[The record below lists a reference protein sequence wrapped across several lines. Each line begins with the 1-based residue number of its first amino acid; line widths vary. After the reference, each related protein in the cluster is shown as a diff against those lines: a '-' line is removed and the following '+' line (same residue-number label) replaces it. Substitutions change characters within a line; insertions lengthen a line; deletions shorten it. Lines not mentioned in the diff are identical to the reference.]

1 MRRRINKRKSNCGQ
15 GIFIMTRRKLLLT
28 LIVFSFFCLFSDA
41 QNLYAETKISDILQQ
56 IGADDAIIVSDPD
69 GKIFIEKNADKKLI
83 PASTLK
89 LLTSLAAIHYLGP
102 TYRFSTEL
110 YIDKDSNLK
119 VKGYGDPLLTSEFII
134 VIAKNLGMKLKSIN
148 DVIVDD
154 SYFKNPTVIPGITK
168 SIEPYD
174 SPNGALC
181 VNFNTVNFMVSKGKF
196 ISAEH
201 QTPLLPFA
209 IKKITKSSARKGR
222 ILLTSDQNEI
232 ALYAGHLISYFL
244 EREGIKRRGKI
255 TVGTVNT
262 ETDSL
267 ILKYDSPVLLDEII
281 SRLLFH
287 SNNFIANQLLLAVG
301 AKING
306 PPGTLEKGISAINDY
321 ARDILKINDL
331 SISEGSGISRENMI
345 PARSFLKILA
355 EFEPYR
361 LLMKHNGSEYF
372 KTGTLTGI
380 STRAG
385 YIEGRDGKLY
395 KFIIMTNSNG
405 NSAEKISKKLCNL
418 IE

>member
-1 MRRRINKRKSNCGQ
+1 
-15 GIFIMTRRKLLLT
+15 
-28 LIVFSFFCLFSDA
+28 LFSAA
-41 QNLYAETKISDILQQ
+41 QNLYAETELSDILKH
-56 IGADDAIIVSDPD
+56 IGVSDAIIVSDPD

-89 LLTSLAAIHYLGP
+89 LLTSLAALQHLGP
-102 TYRFSTEL
+102 GYRFSTDL

-119 VKGYGDPLLTSEFII
+119 IKGHGDPLLTSEYII
-134 VIAKNLGMKLKSIN
+134 EIAKSLGMKLKYIN

-154 SYFKNPTVIPGITK
+154 TYFEKPTVIPGVTR
-168 SIEPYD
+168 SLEPYD

-181 VNFNTVNFMVSKGKF
+181 VNFNTVSFSVSKGKF
-196 ISAEH
+196 ISAER

-209 IKKITKSSARKGR
+209 IKKITKSSVRKGR

-244 EREGIKRRGKI
+244 EKEGIKRRGEI
-255 TVGTVNT
+255 RVGTVNT
-262 ETDSL
+262 KTDSL
-267 ILKYDSPVLLDEII
+267 ILKYDSPVLLDEIV

-331 SISEGSGISRENMI
+331 SISEGSGISRENLI
-345 PARSFLKILA
+345 PARSFLKILTG
-355 EFEPYR
+355 FEPYR
-361 LLMKHNGSEYF
+361 ILMKHNGSEYF
-372 KTGTLTGI
+372 KTGTLSGV

-385 YIEGRDGKLY
+385 YIKDRNGRLY
-395 KFIIMTNSNG
+395 KFVIMTNSKG
-405 NSAEKISKKLCNL
+405 NSAEKISKKLCGM

>member
-1 MRRRINKRKSNCGQ
+1 
-15 GIFIMTRRKLLLT
+15 MTRQKLI
-28 LIVFSFFCLFSDA
+28 LIRFIFSFFCLFPAA
-41 QNLYAETKISDILQQ
+41 QELYAETKISDILEH

-69 GKIFIEKNADKKLI
+69 GKIFIEKNADRKLI

-89 LLTSLAAIHYLGP
+89 LLTSLSVLHHLGP
-102 TYRFSTEL
+102 SYRFSTEF
-110 YIDKDSNLK
+110 YIDKNLNLK
-119 VKGYGDPLLTSEFII
+119 IKGYGDPLLTSEFII
-134 VIAKNLGMKLKSIN
+134 EIAKALSMKLKYIN

-154 SYFKNPTVIPGITK
+154 TYFKNPTVIPGVTK
-168 SIEPYD
+168 SLEPYD

-181 VNFNTVNFMVSKGKF
+181 VNFNTVSFRYSKGKF
-196 ISAEH
+196 ISAER

-209 IKKITKSSARKGR
+209 IKKINKTSARKGR

-244 EREGIKRRGKI
+244 EKEGIKRRGKI
-255 TVGTVNT
+255 RVGVVDTK
-262 ETDSL
+262 TDRL
-267 ILKYDSPVLLDEII
+267 ILRYDSPVLLDEIV

-301 AKING
+301 TKING
-306 PPGTLEKGISAINDY
+306 PPGTLEKGLSALNDY
-321 ARDILKINDL
+321 ARDFLKINDL

-361 LLMKHNGSEYF
+361 ILMKHNGSEYF
-372 KTGTLTGI
+372 KTGTLTGV

-385 YIEGRDGKLY
+385 YIKGTDGRLY
-395 KFIIMTNSNG
+395 KFVIMINSNG
-405 NSAEKISKKLCNL
+405 NSAEKISKRLCGL
-418 IE
+418 IGG